1 MANVQEHVF
10 IDAPYVAVVDAFG
23 RRLGLSAAATQGE
36 CSLLLV
42 VPFADGRQLARD
54 VTAKTKL
61 LPGSANYTTHY
72 GVSWPAG
79 HTTKGIPTPG
89 FTGSI
94 TLRAGEDY
102 SETELELDGDYQAPG
117 GLLGATFDD
126 VVGRRIAHATIVAL
140 LDGMRRDLRATYAAS
155 EAHKQSPEIASP
167 RVPA

>member
-1 MANVQEHVF
+1 MHEHVF

-23 RRLGLSAAATQGE
+23 RRLGLSAAATHGE

-42 VPFADGRQLARD
+42 APFADGRQLARD

-72 GVSWPAG
+72 GVTWPAG

-89 FTGSI
+89 FAGMI

-117 GLLGATFDD
+117 GLLGEAFDD

-140 LDGMRRDLRATYAAS
+140 LDGMRRDLRASY
-155 EAHKQSPEIASP
+155 EAGESHKPSPDLVTPS